1 MTTVVLQDHTAE
13 LMRSIRQLAQ
23 REVLV
28 GIPSNKTERNE
39 PGEPI
44 NNATIG
50 YIMEKGS
57 PAKNIPARPHL
68 IPGID
73 NATPAITERFAKAA
87 RAGVQGDLA
96 EADRQLAAAGMIA
109 ASSVKALITAGL
121 SPALADSTLASRVRR
136 NRAAKGA
143 AAELARRAQGVAPGS
158 DLAKPLIESG
168 QYRNAI
174 TYVLKK
180 K

>member
-1 MTTVVLQDHTAE
+1 MTTTIVQDHMAKV
-13 LMRSIRQLAQ
+13 LRDIRNLVK
-23 REVLV
+23 REVMV
-28 GIPSNKTERNE
+28 GVPSNKVGRLEK
-39 PGEPI
+39 GETI

-50 YIMEKGS
+50 YIMEYGS
-57 PAKNIPARPHL
+57 PAKNIPPRPHL
-68 IPGID
+68 IPGI
-73 NATPAITERFAKAA
+73 AAAKPAIIERFEKAA
-87 RAGVQGDLA
+87 QAALQGDVA
-96 EADRQLAAAGMIA
+96 ETDRQLSAAGMLA

-121 SPALADSTLASRVRR
+121 SPALADATLASRVRR

-143 AAELARRAQGVAPGS
+143 AAELARRAQGAAPAS

-168 QYRNAI
+168 QYRNSI